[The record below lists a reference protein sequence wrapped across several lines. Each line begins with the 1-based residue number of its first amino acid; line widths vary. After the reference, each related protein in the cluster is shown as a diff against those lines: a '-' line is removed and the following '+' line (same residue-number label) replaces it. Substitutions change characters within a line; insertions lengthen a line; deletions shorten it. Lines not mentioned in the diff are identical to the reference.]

1 MQTLLKPSS
10 LLPNGLKIQ
19 KFNQTSLFKFSDELG
34 NRLQILLD
42 KKKEDCLSPEEIL
55 ELESIGELDEIFS
68 YINAVMLA
76 DPSLSSD

>member
-1 MQTLLKPSS
+1 MQILLKPSS

-42 KKKEDCLSPEEIL
+42 KKKGRLFKS
-55 ELESIGELDEIFS
+55 
-68 YINAVMLA
+68 
-76 DPSLSSD
+76 